1 MAQLVKRVIPA
12 TEAYQDPQGK
22 MDKLALLGSWDPQGL
37 LDPLGPQALDVQQD
51 LYLRIPRA
59 QEASGTYT
67 SPSLGQRRQ
76 VVPKEKK
83 ETGDLRVTEGWT
95 EPALWDPLGPGGHQ
109 GASRSCLVL

>member
-1 MAQLVKRVIPA
+1 MAQLVKRVILA

-22 MDKLALLGSWDPQGL
+22 LDKLVLLGSWDPQGL
-37 LDPLGPQALDVQQD
+37 LDPLGPQALDAQQD
-51 LYLRIPRA
+51 LDLRIPRA

-67 SPSLGQRRQ
+67 SPSLGQRLQ

-83 ETGDLRVTEGWT
+83 ETGDRRVTEGWM